1 MQRGCRLHADKET
14 LRKRRLSRRTGALL
28 RSPVEVS
35 PRVAERWCSKA
46 ASGDLDALVR
56 LGGRDARAVTEHWR
70 RSNRLCRCYARG
82 RFVAE
87 ARDAWQKIACAGSWG
102 PPALLAVRL
111 RMLRKRHVLAAAGSS
126 RGCPHKASI
135 VGWPRNAAST
145 LSAGWAR
152 RVTTNK
158 WFQPKGAYSRMPVEG
173 RRFPVA

>member
-1 MQRGCRLHADKET
+1 MVSAANRTMGRHGSVAGTEGPVPSANYDWGFPASRGEM
-14 LRKRRLSRRTGALL
+14 
-28 RSPVEVS
+28 VS
-35 PRVAERWCSKA
+35 EA
-46 ASGDLDALVR
+46 ARGDLDALVR